1 MFFISKDY
9 AASKRSRGRVRKRR
23 KVRKVIHKKGIKKEK
38 AIGKQM
44 ISSDAE
50 AQKKTNNKLRSVNVN
65 AKIDTVGSKL
75 NNQVKINVG
84 YNVKNRILTYQN

>member
-1 MFFISKDY
+1 
-9 AASKRSRGRVRKRR
+9 
-23 KVRKVIHKKGIKKEK
+23 
-38 AIGKQM
+38 M